1 MAVKKKTKKT
11 HTMSDGTVM
20 AGTTHKPPKKRK
32 KTPAKTNNNY

>member
-20 AGTTHKPPKKRK
+20 AGKTHKPAGKRK
-32 KTPAKTNNNY
+32 KTASKNKNNY